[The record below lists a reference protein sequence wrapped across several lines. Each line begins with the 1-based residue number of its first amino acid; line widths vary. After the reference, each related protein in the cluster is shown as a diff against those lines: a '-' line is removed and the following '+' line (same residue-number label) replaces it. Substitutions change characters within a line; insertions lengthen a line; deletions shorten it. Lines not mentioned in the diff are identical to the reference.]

1 MNIKLVGAS
10 SVLCEIEQE
19 IECAARSDAKILI
32 TGESGVGK
40 DIVARLIHQRS
51 RRQGPFV
58 TINCAGVP
66 DSLLESELFGHVRG
80 SFTGAYRDKRGWLDQ
95 AQDGTIFLDEV
106 GEMTLRMQALLLRFL
121 ENGEIQRVGSDR
133 VQTAGNVRVITATN
147 RNLVERVAGGEF
159 REDLYYRMNVI
170 HIVIPPLRERPED
183 VAPLITHFL
192 DVFSQAHHVPR
203 PVLAEQALSKL
214 AAYPWPGNVR
224 ELRNIVERLVVRNR
238 AGAIMPADL
247 PREVSSTQPARQQA
261 AGPEPARRIR
271 AEPRAQLPVVGL
283 EPGQDLVPRQVAQR
297 PQGGGVIGI
306 DLGEG
311 RPGRIRIRQVANGLL
326 LPGQHMREHVPRGPA
341 PARDRH
347 AAQPLR
353 HCASRVHQ
361 PPVVA
366 VQALLRPG
374 HSSPPR
380 LTSFVRHEG
389 YLRNPSERSAL
400 TRSLRR

>member
-10 SVLCEIEQE
+10 SVLCE

-147 RNLVERVAGGEF
+147 RNLVERVAGGDF

-170 HIVIPPLRERPED
+170 HVVIPPLRERPED

-192 DVFSQAHHVPR
+192 ETFSTAHRVAR
-203 PVLAEQALSKL
+203 PVLAEPAMAKL
-214 AAYPWPGNVR
+214 TAYPWPGNVR

-238 AGAIMPADL
+238 AGLITPGDL
-247 PREVSSTQPARQQA
+247 PREVSNATPLRAQV
-261 AGPEPARRIR
+261 GG
-271 AEPRAQLPVVGL
+271 AEPVRRSNAELLYERMVDGGESFWTVVYS
-283 EPGQDLVPRQVAQR
+283 PF
-297 PQGGGVIGI
+297 
-306 DLGEG
+306 
-311 RPGRIRIRQVANGLL
+311 
-326 LPGQHMREHVPRGPA
+326 MS
-341 PARDRH
+341 RD
-347 AAQPLR
+347 
-353 HCASRVHQ
+353 
-361 PPVVA
+361 
-366 VQALLRPG
+366 
-374 HSSPPR
+374 
-380 LTSFVRHEG
+380 
-389 YLRNPSERSAL
+389 
-400 TRSLRR
+400 